1 MLNILKFL
9 KNDWWKVTLVFFLT
23 FAQAMANLYL
33 PSYMSD
39 IVNVGIPTG
48 NISYILKIGG
58 IMLSIA
64 LIGIICQVVARF
76 ISSKVSAGF
85 SADIR
90 DAVFTKVESF
100 SLAEFDRFSTASL
113 ITRCTNDITQ
123 VQHFFDMTLRMAIS
137 APMTAIGGIIM
148 AIRYGQNLSWIL
160 VISCTAIIAVM
171 SFNFLFTVPR
181 FRQMQT
187 NVDRLNLITR
197 ENLSGIRVI
206 RAFNAQKIQDDK
218 FNEANVSLTRLNLII
233 GRIMSALQPM
243 TIFIMNITT
252 VVVLWLGAKLVA
264 DLSIQ
269 VGDLMA
275 FIQYVMQIMFSFQML
290 SMTFII
296 IPRAMVSVKRIN
308 EILDTEPVIK
318 NPRQED
324 IKIPENIGN
333 VEFRNV
339 TFIYPN
345 ALEPAL
351 KDISFIAKPNEVTA
365 IIGSTGSGKSTLAN
379 LIPRLYD
386 ATYGNIYVD
395 GVDVK
400 QFDIKNL
407 RERIGYVPQK
417 NMLFSGDI
425 ESNISFGR
433 DISRDEILESASI
446 AQASEFINNKEEG
459 YNHYIAQGGTNVSGG
474 QKQRLSIA
482 RALVNSPKIY
492 IFDDSFSSLDFH
504 TESKLKN
511 ALSNRTKN
519 STVLLITQRVSTII
533 NADQIIV
540 LDSGRVVGI
549 GKHQDLL
556 EKCNVYYEIA
566 SSQLT
571 KEELV

>member
-9 KNDWWKVTLVFFLT
+9 KKDWWKVTLVFFLT

-123 VQHFFDMTLRMAIS
+123 VQHFLDMTLRMAIS

-386 ATYGNIYVD
+386 ATYG
-395 GVDVK
+395 
-400 QFDIKNL
+400 
-407 RERIGYVPQK
+407 
-417 NMLFSGDI
+417 
-425 ESNISFGR
+425 
-433 DISRDEILESASI
+433 
-446 AQASEFINNKEEG
+446 
-459 YNHYIAQGGTNVSGG
+459 
-474 QKQRLSIA
+474 
-482 RALVNSPKIY
+482 
-492 IFDDSFSSLDFH
+492 
-504 TESKLKN
+504 KL
-511 ALSNRTKN
+511 
-519 STVLLITQRVSTII
+519 
-533 NADQIIV
+533 
-540 LDSGRVVGI
+540 
-549 GKHQDLL
+549 
-556 EKCNVYYEIA
+556 C
-566 SSQLT
+566 
-571 KEELV
+571 

>member
-171 SFNFLFTVPR
+171 SFNFLFTVHR

-318 NPRQED
+318 IHD
-324 IKIPENIGN
+324 KKILR
-333 VEFRNV
+333 F
-339 TFIYPN
+339 
-345 ALEPAL
+345 L
-351 KDISFIAKPNEVTA
+351 K
-365 IIGSTGSGKSTLAN
+365 
-379 LIPRLYD
+379 
-386 ATYGNIYVD
+386 
-395 GVDVK
+395 
-400 QFDIKNL
+400 
-407 RERIGYVPQK
+407 
-417 NMLFSGDI
+417 
-425 ESNISFGR
+425 
-433 DISRDEILESASI
+433 ILEMLNFAM
-446 AQASEFINNKEEG
+446 
-459 YNHYIAQGGTNVSGG
+459 
-474 QKQRLSIA
+474 
-482 RALVNSPKIY
+482 
-492 IFDDSFSSLDFH
+492 
-504 TESKLKN
+504 
-511 ALSNRTKN
+511 
-519 STVLLITQRVSTII
+519 
-533 NADQIIV
+533 
-540 LDSGRVVGI
+540 
-549 GKHQDLL
+549 
-556 EKCNVYYEIA
+556 
-566 SSQLT
+566 
-571 KEELV
+571 